1 MKVKN
6 KLYNYK
12 KIIKKKIEKKEEES
26 KPTRY
31 RIFKRIKVYL
41 ESNNILLSDLM
52 NNNPFQS
59 KPYELRL
66 GEKFIESVKFGNY
79 EFVKEA
85 LSNNKNYLFVYDYF
99 EQTAFHWAAKL
110 GDLKMLKILISKGK
124 NLNMKD
130 KKGRTPLYFAAYNN
144 NFDCVKIL
152 CDNGGNIFM
161 PDNQGKKPIDVTN
174 NLKIKVFLNDLMA
187 LPYYNPYI
195 KKEISNLIK
204 KRDAIIKKRV
214 TEEKFLKMEKEDN
227 KKIEKIFKDD

>member
-1 MKVKN
+1 
-6 KLYNYK
+6 L
-12 KIIKKKIEKKEEES
+12 IK
-26 KPTRY
+26 
-31 RIFKRIKVYL
+31 
-41 ESNNILLSDLM
+41 
-52 NNNPFQS
+52 NPFQT
-59 KPYELRL
+59 KPYQLRL

-130 KKGRTPLYFAAYNN
+130 KNGRTPLYFAAYNN

-161 PDNQGKKPIDVTN
+161 EDNQGKKPIDVTN

-187 LPYYNPYI
+187 FPYSNPYI
-195 KKEISNLIK
+195 KKEIMRLMK
-204 KRDAIIKKRV
+204 KREEIIKKRL
-214 TEEKFLKMEKEDN
+214 TEEKFLKMEKEEK
-227 KKIEKIFKDD
+227 KKIEKIFKDDDNVNDNDNKK